1 MGEEP
6 KSTQPTLPKHV
17 TQEETNP
24 SISAAVHNQSDQQL
38 DQIDDLTLVTHAKS
52 GERDAFG
59 LLIQR
64 YGKAILN
71 LINKMV
77 QDRGIAEDLWQETFV
92 RAFENIDSYEPR
104 SGGLGIGFAS
114 WLYRIATNLALDELR
129 RRRRWR
135 MFSLDSLKPRYSD
148 EPDNDAPYDP
158 PSDQP
163 EASVLLEAK
172 EDIERVRRALDSLP
186 PDWQLILVLREY
198 QDLPYDQIA
207 TILRVPLGT
216 VRSRLARAREQ
227 LRKALLQES
236 PRKSPGQSPR
246 RIQS

>member
-6 KSTQPTLPKHV
+6 KSTQSALPKHL
-17 TQEETNP
+17 TQEETHP
-24 SISAAVHNQSDQQL
+24 SISAAVHNQSDQP
-38 DQIDDLTLVTHAKS
+38 IDDLTLVTRAKS

-59 LLIQR
+59 LLMQR
-64 YGKAILN
+64 YGKVILN
-71 LINKMV
+71 LMNRMV

-92 RAFENIDSYEPR
+92 RAIENINSYKPR

-135 MFSLDSLKPRYSD
+135 MLSLDSLKPHYSD

-172 EDIERVRRALDSLP
+172 EDVERVRCALESLP
-186 PDWQLILVLREY
+186 PDWRMILVLREY
-198 QDLPYDQIA
+198 QDLPYDKIA

-236 PRKSPGQSPR
+236 VRKSPGRMQS
-246 RIQS
+246 

>member
-6 KSTQPTLPKHV
+6 KSTQPTSPKHV
-17 TQEETNP
+17 TREETNP
-24 SISAAVHNQSDQQL
+24 SISAAVHNQSDQP
-38 DQIDDLTLVTHAKS
+38 IDDLTLVTRAKC

-59 LLIQR
+59 LLMQR
-64 YGKAILN
+64 YGKVILN
-71 LINKMV
+71 LMNKMV
-77 QDRGIAEDLWQETFV
+77 QDRGIAEDLWQQTFV
-92 RAFENIDSYEPR
+92 RAFENLDSYEPR

-129 RRRRWR
+129 RRGRWR

-172 EDIERVRRALDSLP
+172 EDIERVHRALESLP
-186 PDWQLILVLREY
+186 PDWRMILLLREY

-227 LRKALLQES
+227 LRKTLLQES
-236 PRKSPGQSPR
+236 PRKSPRRMQS
-246 RIQS
+246 

>member
-6 KSTQPTLPKHV
+6 KSTQPTLRKHV
-17 TQEETNP
+17 TEKEKNT
-24 SISAAVHNQSDQQL
+24 SISAAVYTQSDQVE
-38 DQIDDLTLVTHAKS
+38 DLALVTRAKS

-59 LLIQR
+59 LLMQR

-77 QDRGIAEDLWQETFV
+77 QDRSIAEDLWQETFA
-92 RAFENIDSYEPR
+92 RAIENIDSYEPR
-104 SGGLGIGFAS
+104 AGGLGLGFAS
-114 WLYRIATNLALDELR
+114 WLYRIATNLTLDELR
-129 RRRRWR
+129 RRGRWR

-148 EPDNDAPYDP
+148 ETDGEAPYDP

-163 EASVLLEAK
+163 EVSVLLEAK

-186 PDWQLILVLREY
+186 PDWRIILLLREY

-207 TILRVPLGT
+207 IILRVPLGT
-216 VRSRLARAREQ
+216 VRSRLARARQQ
-227 LRKALLQES
+227 LQKALLQES
-236 PRKSPGQSPR
+236 WGKRQGKMHS
-246 RIQS
+246 

>member
-6 KSTQPTLPKHV
+6 KTTQPTLPKHV

-24 SISAAVHNQSDQQL
+24 SISTAVHNQSDQQL
-38 DQIDDLTLVTHAKS
+38 DQIDDLTLVTQAKS
-52 GERDAFG
+52 GGRDAFG

-77 QDRGIAEDLWQETFV
+77 PDRGIAEDLWQETFV
-92 RAFENIDSYEPR
+92 LAIENIDSYEPR

-129 RRRRWR
+129 RRGRWG
-135 MFSLDSLKPRYSD
+135 MFSLESLKPRYTG

-172 EDIERVRRALDSLP
+172 EDIEHVRRALDSLA
-186 PDWQLILVLREY
+186 PDRRMILVLREY
-198 QDLPYDQIA
+198 QDLSYDQIA

-236 PRKSPGQSPR
+236 PRKSPGRTQS
-246 RIQS
+246 